1 MVEEDEEGDALVV
14 EERPLREIISAS
26 SKLSPVKKDLT
37 FDKNEMHLLKLIN
50 SGNSNDKGAGSSW
63 MNNGVVTTGQVSNKS
78 MTLSGA
84 ISKQGGCGQMKEI
97 PGDTDDQQPPTGRKM
112 IKMGEKPA
120 QYGAAYANTTA
131 NNNALTVKTSRAD

>member
-37 FDKNEMHLLKLIN
+37 FDKNEMHLLKLIK
-50 SGNSNDKGAGSSW
+50 SGNSNEKGGSSSW
-63 MNNGVVTTGQVSNKS
+63 INNGVVTTGQVSNKS

-84 ISKQGGCGQMKEI
+84 ISKQGCGQMKEI
-97 PGDTDDQQPPTGRKM
+97 PGDTDEQQPPTGRKL
-112 IKMGEKPA
+112 I
-120 QYGAAYANTTA
+120 
-131 NNNALTVKTSRAD
+131 